1 MSFGIAF
8 VNNTLIYWCSC
19 NLLII
24 FQIYLERVY
33 FLGCC
38 WSGSWMSLQNLI
50 KISAQKTLIK
60 LSLEIVR
67 ACYIACLARLRVY
80 KFACLMCSHAYM
92 LSVPA
97 CLGARVFSMLVCFM
111 SLRAHISYKLAV
123 LKYLTCL
130 RAWYPSLTG
139 VWQGSKCAS
148 KEPFKKYLINEGGG
162 KFTKKSDEKWN
173 RGWVWCQTIFAAH
186 FFWRHNFCS
195 FLFL

>member
-1 MSFGIAF
+1 
-8 VNNTLIYWCSC
+8 
-19 NLLII
+19 
-24 FQIYLERVY
+24 
-33 FLGCC
+33 
-38 WSGSWMSLQNLI
+38 MSLQNLI
-50 KISAQKTLIK
+50 KISAQKTRMK

-80 KFACLMCSHAYM
+80 KFACLMWSHAYM

-130 RAWYPSLTG
+130 RAWYPSLTD

-148 KEPFKKYLINEGGG
+148 KKPFKKYLPNAVGGQ
-162 KFTKKSDEKWN
+162 FTKKSDGKWN
-173 RGWVWCQTIFAAH
+173 RGWVWYQKKFCSPF
-186 FFWRHNFCS
+186 FFWLHNFRF
-195 FLFL
+195 FLSL

>member
-1 MSFGIAF
+1 MQKMSFGIAF
-8 VNNTLIYWCSC
+8 VNNTIYWYSC

-50 KISAQKTLIK
+50 RISAQMFFDNFDHNCKRFWSK
-60 LSLEIVR
+60 SQVFLS
-67 ACYIACLARLRVY
+67 AY
-80 KFACLMCSHAYM
+80 KFACLMCSCAYM

-97 CLGARVFSMLVCFM
+97 CVGARVFNMLACFM
-111 SLRAHISYKLAV
+111 SLRAHISYKLVV

-130 RAWYPSLTG
+130 RTWYPSLTG

-148 KEPFKKYLINEGGG
+148 KEPFKKYLINKGGG
-162 KFTKKSDEKWN
+162 KFTKKVMKNET
-173 RGWVWCQTIFAAH
+173 G
-186 FFWRHNFCS
+186 
-195 FLFL
+195 